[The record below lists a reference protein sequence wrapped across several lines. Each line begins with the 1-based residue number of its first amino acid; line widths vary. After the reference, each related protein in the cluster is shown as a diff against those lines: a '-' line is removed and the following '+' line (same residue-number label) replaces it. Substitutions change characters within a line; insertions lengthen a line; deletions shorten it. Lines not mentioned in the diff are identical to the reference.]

1 MSIGKEKQDFKIF
14 LKDYTVQSLRPLLTH
29 INREVKIS
37 GIRLMKKDIIIEK
50 ISELYSSNRKLSNG
64 VIILSPKS
72 INVSNINLDVI
83 KQKVQKEVIKKK
95 VIKEVVKDVVKQATK
110 KGIKPTKKE
119 KVIIEK
125 KVKDVVEKKKPAPN
139 KKIKEHIN
147 KVEKKII
154 KKKKLTKKE
163 LEEIE
168 SKKKSVEATI
178 INKLRKEGGELLEK
192 NKGLLEATPTKMTY
206 PGASKNKYVYLL
218 SMLESVDGWFGEK
231 TIRSYNEMIKYL
243 KEEILEIK
251 KVEKKVIKKKKLTKK
266 ELEEIEREKKYV
278 ENAKADKLRM
288 EGEELLQKNKGLLKS
303 IPTNRNYPG
312 GSQNRFQA
320 LWNLLNGMSSSSD
333 FTGMLKRIKEEIL
346 KIKKDKLKK
355 MIKK

>member
-1 MSIGKEKQDFKIF
+1 MSIGKEKQDFKNF
-14 LKDYTVQSLRPLLTH
+14 LRDYTVQSLRPLLTH
-29 INREVKIS
+29 INKEVKIS
-37 GIRLMKKDIIIEK
+37 GIRLMKKDIIIDK

-64 VIILSPKS
+64 VIVLSPKS
-72 INVSNINLDVI
+72 INVGNINLDVI
-83 KQKVQKEVIKKK
+83 KEKVQKEVIKKK
-95 VIKEVVKDVVKQATK
+95 VVKEVVKDVVKQATK

-168 SKKKSVEATI
+168 RKKKDIDE
-178 INKLRKEGGELLEK
+178 
-192 NKGLLEATPTKMTY
+192 
-206 PGASKNKYVYLL
+206 
-218 SMLESVDGWFGEK
+218 
-231 TIRSYNEMIKYL
+231 
-243 KEEILEIK
+243 
-251 KVEKKVIKKKKLTKK
+251 
-266 ELEEIEREKKYV
+266 
-278 ENAKADKLRM
+278 AKADKLRM

-312 GSQNRFQA
+312 GSQNRYQA
-320 LWNLLNGMSSSSD
+320 LWNLLSNMSSSSD

>member
-1 MSIGKEKQDFKIF
+1 MSIGKEEQERQDFNNF
-14 LKDYTVQSLRPLLTH
+14 LRDYTVQELRPLLTH
-29 INREVKIS
+29 INKEAKIS
-37 GIRLMKKDIIIEK
+37 GIRLMKKDMIIDYILNLYSYERNYSSK
-50 ISELYSSNRKLSNG
+50 TKEFRLYPSELVFDG
-64 VIILSPKS
+64 
-72 INVSNINLDVI
+72 INLKQKIKIKKVRKEVI
-83 KQKVQKEVIKKK
+83 KKEVIKKK
-95 VIKEVVKDVVKQATK
+95 VVKEVVKDVVKQATK

-168 SKKKSVEATI
+168 SKKKSVEAAI

-206 PGASKNKYVYLL
+206 PGAAKNKYVYLL
-218 SMLESVDGWFGEK
+218 SMLKSVDGWFGEK
-231 TIRSYNEMIKYL
+231 TIKSYNEMIKYL

-251 KVEKKVIKKKKLTKK
+251 K
-266 ELEEIEREKKYV
+266 
-278 ENAKADKLRM
+278 
-288 EGEELLQKNKGLLKS
+288 
-303 IPTNRNYPG
+303 
-312 GSQNRFQA
+312 
-320 LWNLLNGMSSSSD
+320 
-333 FTGMLKRIKEEIL
+333 
-346 KIKKDKLKK
+346 DKLKK